1 MTLQEDVPGLM
12 NRMSNAIAQS
22 LSTPFK
28 LKLNGISLSINIYL
42 YKGIKPMPTIK
53 SDGIDVDIIAE
64 GGNVA
69 FILIL
74 HQLLP
79 VFMTNVVAEKVP
91 QK

>member
-1 MTLQEDVPGLM
+1 
-12 NRMSNAIAQS
+12 
-22 LSTPFK
+22 
-28 LKLNGISLSINIYL
+28 
-42 YKGIKPMPTIK
+42 MPTIK

-91 QK
+91 QIKKNKHQLFLGK